1 VLGSGQGRTDVVT
14 ACSSEALD
22 LFALENPL
30 QEQVRAACPGSRN
43 VHGAGEGLGASFQFG
58 QLAGRVIFS
67 LDIGTDIGLTAD
79 KVDWNM
85 KLATKAGGVPSST
98 TFRQAE
104 SNNIQISIP
113 TAVSVVETC
122 PGRI

>member
-1 VLGSGQGRTDVVT
+1 
-14 ACSSEALD
+14 
-22 LFALENPL
+22 
-30 QEQVRAACPGSRN
+30 
-43 VHGAGEGLGASFQFG
+43 LGASFQFG